1 MWIAPGACD
10 DLKEK
15 WRKNRWGFPFFI
27 FFGQGKKKWKPA
39 SCQSENDERGGEE
52 AEEEE
57 QLKQS
62 DTQKKWRLRFSFAR
76 HSFSPLRARSLARF
90 FPDVSHQVIQAYDDT
105 STWIIERQR
114 RQVAAGSLN
123 GFGRVLF
130 SVSPLFRR
138 QLRLGLCEGS
148 TDYEKKRRTE
158 EKKQPTRNIYLF
170 MFVRARAC
178 AIFYSAIVICSN
190 VDGWCR
196 LLLIRLQS
204 DYEIFRFSL

>member
-1 MWIAPGACD
+1 MIWKKNEERTDEDFRSSSSSDKGRKSENLRHAKARTTNEE
-10 DLKEK
+10 EK
-15 WRKNRWGFPFFI
+15 K
-27 FFGQGKKKWKPA
+27 QKKKNNSNRAIHK
-39 SCQSENDERGGEE
+39 R
-52 AEEEE
+52 
-57 QLKQS
+57 S
-62 DTQKKWRLRFSFAR
+62 DVFV
-76 HSFSPLRARSLARF
+76 SPSLVTLFLPCALARF

-138 QLRLGLCEGS
+138 QLRLGLCQGS